1 MTPQYDALHVGNCSV
16 AAGAYRVWRSGQAIA
31 DGDGSKRLN
40 GTASVDSV
48 ATEGYDELSS
58 AAKLALWCVTGGLAI
73 KLGNIAAGDFFQ
85 PTAFN
90 YATPL
95 CLIFIPTAAYTASVA
110 GAGKSLSMDNVKQY
124 GAAGTVSY
132 VLVELAF
139 WAVALPVA
147 VGWYRVAEGSWLDL
161 GDPGD
166 KARLLGAG
174 TVFINGVRLLVPLRL
189 TAALALAP
197 WVSRGMNALGSG
209 DAVDDE

>member
-48 ATEGYDELSS
+48 AAEGYDELSS

-73 KLGNIAAGDFFQ
+73 KLGDIAAGDFFQ

-132 VLVELAF
+132 V
-139 WAVALPVA
+139 
-147 VGWYRVAEGSWLDL
+147 R
-161 GDPGD
+161 
-166 KARLLGAG
+166 
-174 TVFINGVRLLVPLRL
+174 
-189 TAALALAP
+189 
-197 WVSRGMNALGSG
+197 
-209 DAVDDE
+209 